1 MNIGKKYMHKQLI
14 QLSALTG
21 ILILLTG
28 CVMEPKPF
36 IPKALDDNARGITT
50 VNSPPYGCKFLGEI
64 EGHDGAPPKPFQQ
77 DASTMSA
84 ARKGA
89 LNDVRNQAVDVTGS
103 RIVLS
108 IAREQAICFDGADCS
123 HLKNQDIFVSSYV
136 VTAQI
141 FECGDKDK

>member
-1 MNIGKKYMHKQLI
+1 MHKQLI

-28 CVMEPKPF
+28 CVMKSF
-36 IPKALDDNARGITT
+36 IPKALNDNARGITT
-50 VNSPPYGCKFLGEI
+50 VNSSPYGCKFLGEI

-77 DASTMSA
+77 YASTMSE

-89 LNDVRNQAVDVTGS
+89 LNDIRNQAVDVTGK

-108 IAREQAICFDGADCS
+108 IAREQAICLDGSDCS
-123 HLKNQDIFVSSYV
+123 HLRNQDVFVSSYI